1 MRVISG
7 TARGVRLET
16 IEGLGTR
23 PTTDRVKENIFNII
37 NWDIHGER
45 VLDIFAGSGAL
56 GIEAL
61 SRGAEFCT
69 FIEESPRA
77 GKIIK
82 ENLNNTKLIEL
93 SEVIEKKVENG
104 LNHLKGQYG
113 VIIMDPPYNQGL
125 IIPTLEEITSRKLLE
140 EEGIII
146 VEHDNTDK
154 LPDSIAGLERYKIK
168 KYGRTCVSFF
178 RRNEE

>member
-37 NWDIHGER
+37 NWDIHGEK

-77 GKIIK
+77 TRIIRQ
-82 ENLNNTKLIEL
+82 NLNNTKLL
-93 SEVIEKKVENG
+93 DYSEVLEKKVENA
-104 LNHLKGQYG
+104 LLSVRSQYG

-125 IIPTLEEITSRKLLE
+125 IIPTLEEISALNLLE

-154 LPDSIAGLERYKIK
+154 LPDHIAGFERYKIK